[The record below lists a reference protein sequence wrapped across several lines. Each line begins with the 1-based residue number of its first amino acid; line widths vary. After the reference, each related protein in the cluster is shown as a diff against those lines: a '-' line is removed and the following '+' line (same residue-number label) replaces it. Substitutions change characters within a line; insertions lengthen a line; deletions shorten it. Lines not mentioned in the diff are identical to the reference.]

1 MKLSDIEKQIEN
13 ELISTVIL
21 LEETNLNS
29 LNDNE
34 SLSKLNIKELSV
46 LIKKKAKELLENTN
60 KNKITEEIEN
70 YEELLVK
77 LERDIRQ
84 HIKIEFQLKIYID
97 SLESKADSLER
108 EVKLTKEENN
118 LNIDKI
124 AKLNEKVKTL
134 EDKLKKSNQLT
145 IDLKKQIKSNIT
157 NNINIRNNNTI
168 QYLGNNSINQM
179 LHSNNTLT
187 EDTKDCNL
195 THENELL
202 SNTKILKDFKI
213 NRSNNNHKSN
223 KSSDVINLR
232 DKTPP
237 ASERKET
244 IEMKRENLKT
254 LLGTSSKDNN
264 IKTGFTNHS
273 KLLMETISNIQKSN
287 QQKSLQKQGKQYSKE
302 IKSNS
307 LNLSNYALLKS
318 NYNKHNN
325 SNLKTET
332 YHNIISKPV
341 ASSIANHK
349 NTHSNKI
356 PVNMK
361 NMSTI
366 SSIIGKNSSLGSY
379 NFNMT
384 KDLQKSDNSALKSYI
399 CKLSDK
405 KQLNSKNLKTIF

>member
-21 LEETNLNS
+21 LQETNLNS
-29 LNDNE
+29 LHDIE
-34 SLSKLNIKELSV
+34 YLSKLNIKELSV
-46 LIKKKAKELLENTN
+46 MIKEKAKELLENTKQN
-60 KNKITEEIEN
+60 EKTEEIEN
-70 YEELLVK
+70 YEQLLIK
-77 LERDIRQ
+77 LEKDIRQ

-118 LNIDKI
+118 LNIEKI
-124 AKLNEKVKTL
+124 AKLDEKVKLL
-134 EDKLKKSNQLT
+134 EDKLKKSNQLNL
-145 IDLKKQIKSNIT
+145 DLKKQIKSNIT

-168 QYLGNNSINQM
+168 QYLGNSSINQM
-179 LHSNNTLT
+179 HHSNNTLT
-187 EDTKDCNL
+187 EDTKDYNL
-195 THENELL
+195 THGNET
-202 SNTKILKDFKI
+202 SNTKVMKNYKI

-223 KSSDVINLR
+223 VSSDIINIR
-232 DKTPP
+232 HKTPP

-254 LLGTSSKDNN
+254 LLATSNKDDKS
-264 IKTGFTNHS
+264 KTGFTNHS
-273 KLLMETISNIQKSN
+273 KLLMETINNIKKSN
-287 QQKSLQKQGKQYSKE
+287 EQKSLQKQGKQYSKE

-307 LNLSNYALLKS
+307 LNLNNYALLKS
-318 NYNKHNN
+318 NYKNNN

-332 YHNIISKPV
+332 YNNIISKPV

-349 NTHSNKI
+349 INHSNKLPI
-356 PVNMK
+356 NMK

-366 SSIIGKNSSLGSY
+366 SSVIGKTTSLGSY

-399 CKLSDK
+399 CRLSDK